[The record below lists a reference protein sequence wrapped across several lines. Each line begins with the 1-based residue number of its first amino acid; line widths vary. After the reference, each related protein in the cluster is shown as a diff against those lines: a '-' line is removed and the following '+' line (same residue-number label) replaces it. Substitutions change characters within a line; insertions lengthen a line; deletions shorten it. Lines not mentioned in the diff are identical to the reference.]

1 MTIRAAVPSDAPE
14 ILALIHDL
22 AAHQGEPDAVRN
34 SAPRLQSVLFG
45 DAPKAFAY
53 VVEADAAAHPDPD
66 SAAGPGG
73 PHRLAGIAIWFLTY
87 STWTGDHGIHLEDLY
102 VRPEHRGAGHGR
114 ALLARL
120 ASECAAQ
127 GWSRLE
133 WSVLDT
139 NSGAVGFYESVGASF
154 LDEWRTCRLD
164 GEALAA
170 VAAAA
175 PAPE

>member
-1 MTIRAAVPSDAPE
+1 MRAAEPSDVPE
-14 ILALIHDL
+14 ILALIRDL

-34 SAPRLQSVLFG
+34 AGPRLQSVLFG
-45 DAPKAFAY
+45 EAPKAFAH
-53 VVEADAAAHPDPD
+53 VVEADSAGGPD
-66 SAAGPGG
+66 G

-102 VRPEHRGAGHGR
+102 VRPEHRGAGYGK

-120 ASECAAQ
+120 ASECVAQ

-139 NSGAVGFYESVGASF
+139 NSGAVGFYESMGASF

-164 GEALAA
+164 GDALAE
-170 VAAAA
+170 VAGGTA
-175 PAPE
+175 